1 MTPKGYTNGGGSPA
15 AKFEPAVHGTHFRR
29 VFAMTDSKPLFL
41 QEELLLL
48 ALRDD
53 EGTISA
59 AMYPYALAGAILAEL
74 MLHERIR
81 VEDPHK
87 KMVHVLR
94 DMPVGDPLLDECLER
109 IVREDRPDSL
119 ADWVERFTAV
129 RHLKDR
135 VAEGLCQRGIL
146 RAEKGRFLF
155 VFPRVTY
162 PEMDHGPEGKVLQ
175 RLRSAI
181 FEESEEIDSRTAVLL
196 SLASSTGMLPTVF
209 DPRELKPRQ
218 EHIDRITKGEQVG
231 QAAKEAIDAM
241 QAALAMMSIN
251 TTLIN

>member
-1 MTPKGYTNGGGSPA
+1 MT
-15 AKFEPAVHGTHFRR
+15 E
-29 VFAMTDSKPLFL
+29 SKPLFL

-48 ALRDD
+48 ALRDE

-81 VEDPHK
+81 VDDPKK
-87 KMVHVLR
+87 KMVQVLSNS
-94 DMPVGDPLLDECLER
+94 PLGDPLLDECLER
-109 IVREDRPDSL
+109 IARDDRPDSL

-135 VAEGLCQRGIL
+135 VAEGLCERGIL

-155 VFPRVTY
+155 VFPKVTY
-162 PEMDHGPEGKVLQ
+162 PEVDHGPEGRILQ

-181 FEESEEIDSRTAVLL
+181 FEESEEIDTRTAVLL

-209 DPRELKPRQ
+209 DPEELKPGQ
-218 EHIDRITKGEQVG
+218 AHIDRITQGEQVG

-241 QAALAMMSIN
+241 QAALAMMTIN